1 MEEPSG
7 LSSLD
12 KPLVA
17 TDLKEMVLML
27 TSPQS
32 SLETLDSEPSNGPLR
47 NSSSQLVLSRKSELL
62 LEKMRDQEDS
72 LMLNLR
78 LMLKHKLLWPLPDKN
93 LTEELLD
100 LISLPLEAE
109 AAVAEEETEEAEVVV
124 EAEASVVVEAEASV
138 IEEEEVV
145 VEASV
150 IEEEEVVV
158 EASVIEEVEVV
169 VIEEDS
175 LSQEWPSVK
184 ETPLCCDQ
192 LGE

>member
-138 IEEEEVV
+138 VEEA
-145 VEASV
+145 EASV
-150 IEEEEVVV
+150 IEEEEAVV
-158 EASVIEEVEVV
+158 EASVTEEEEVEVEVV

>member
-1 MEEPSG
+1 MEEQSG

-12 KPLVA
+12 NPLVA

-78 LMLKHKLLWPLPDKN
+78 LMLKHKQLWPLPDKN
-93 LTEELLD
+93 LMEELLD

-109 AAVAEEETEEAEVVV
+109 AAVAEEEPEVVV

-138 IEEEEVV
+138 VEEA
-145 VEASV
+145 EASV
-150 IEEEEVVV
+150 IEEEEAVV
-158 EASVIEEVEVV
+158 EASEIEEEEVEVEVV

-175 LSQEWPSVK
+175 LSQEWPLVK
-184 ETPLCCDQ
+184 ETPKCCDQ

>member
-27 TSPQS
+27 TLPQS
-32 SLETLDSEPSNGPLR
+32 SLETLDSKPSNGPLR

-100 LISLPLEAE
+100 LIFLPLEAE

-145 VEASV
+145 VEASE
-150 IEEEEVVV
+150 IEEEEV
-158 EASVIEEVEVV
+158 EVEVV